1 MTATQQVKGHGPI
14 CCVFYWTG
22 RTYDMTWLTPELILQ
37 ILGWLVAGAGAVW
50 AVWAKVIPS
59 LVENRIKALE
69 RAGELVADRAAHD
82 LELEETYVGNLVQSA
97 VTGQADL
104 ISTNNRLIAHLVESA
119 DREMMELRKEIQMLR
134 GISIRGEGQLS
145 LMNMEI
151 SRLVDTMHNLEK
163 SLAIIKELMTAW
175 VQTLPVMSDPE
186 EGEGH

>member
-1 MTATQQVKGHGPI
+1 
-14 CCVFYWTG
+14 
-22 RTYDMTWLTPELILQ
+22 
-37 ILGWLVAGAGAVW
+37 
-50 AVWAKVIPS
+50 
-59 LVENRIKALE
+59 
-69 RAGELVADRAAHD
+69 
-82 LELEETYVGNLVQSA
+82 LEETYVGNLVQSA

-119 DREMMELRKEIQMLR
+119 DREMRELRKEIQMLR

-186 EGEGH
+186 EEGR